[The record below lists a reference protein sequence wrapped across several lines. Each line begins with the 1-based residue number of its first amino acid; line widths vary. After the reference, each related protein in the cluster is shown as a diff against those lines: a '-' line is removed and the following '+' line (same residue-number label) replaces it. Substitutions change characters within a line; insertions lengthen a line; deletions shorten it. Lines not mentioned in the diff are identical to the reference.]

1 MKKQYTTSIT
11 YQIKKQNYILDLL
24 GLEVNDNKISN
35 DYKKELLKE
44 KEKKLKDIRFKKIY
58 LKKYYS
64 KDKNSKNF
72 KILKTENNDY
82 IDNIFKSN
90 FVFRYNCNIFYD
102 YIKNKNN
109 INRNKFDIIKTNPDG
124 NCFYYSLSEFLFGN
138 SLYNKYKYIIL
149 NINSNIYLKL

>member
-1 MKKQYTTSIT
+1 MVKYCET
-11 YQIKKQNYILDLL
+11 LL
-24 GLEVNDNKISN
+24 
-35 DYKKELLKE
+35 
-44 KEKKLKDIRFKKIY
+44 
-58 LKKYYS
+58 
-64 KDKNSKNF
+64 
-72 KILKTENNDY
+72 TY

-90 FVFRYNCNIFYD
+90 FVFQYNCNIFYD

-149 NINSNIYLKL
+149 NINSIIYLKL